1 VPSSHLAARR
11 GKRGRCRVPEYLPKP
26 LTNKVWAGEGARVL
40 EGGRIVPGRLA
51 SAQLVMA
58 RATGLDPKALAAGLR
73 GAIAERVAGEALRRT
88 KAPVLLPNGRQ
99 DVANQKVGGLLEVIP
114 HARVAECEGDHYSTP
129 FQPTFQ
135 QTVVD
140 FFQEQWLATAP
151 AGH

>member
-1 VPSSHLAARR
+1 
-11 GKRGRCRVPEYLPKP
+11 
-26 LTNKVWAGEGARVL
+26 
-40 EGGRIVPGRLA
+40 
-51 SAQLVMA
+51 
-58 RATGLDPKALAAGLR
+58 
-73 GAIAERVAGEALRRT
+73 
-88 KAPVLLPNGRQ
+88 
-99 DVANQKVGGLLEVIP
+99 LEVIP